1 MIKFTKGLLYRRL
14 GEAMVSV
21 WTHVKLVIVVIIWG
35 FGWPA
40 GRVVADTV
48 PPFTAGWIRYLIAVS
63 CFLIFLKASG
73 NWRTPTKAEWKTL
86 AIIGFFSTFLYQAF
100 FMYGMKY
107 TAAGDA
113 SLMITFNPFFTSL
126 LAIVFLSEK
135 MTLRYVFGLI
145 LGISGIAVLFIYSPN
160 VDIPFNERL
169 LGDILI
175 AGSALA
181 WACSSILK
189 KKMMTQPAKD
199 AEEPLSPLHLTVW
212 ASTIGFGIQTVPF
225 IAEVSQVGISNPSFD
240 AWVGI
245 IFLAVFS
252 TVLSYVW
259 FADGIRTIGA
269 GPASMYVYLVP
280 IFGIFSGWLL
290 LDEKLGLSLL
300 ISFVLIVSGLLISQY
315 KHNSENETHSKQES

>member
-1 MIKFTKGLLYRRL
+1 
-14 GEAMVSV
+14 MVSI
-21 WTHVKLVIVVIIWG
+21 WTHVKLVIVVAIWG

-40 GRVVADTV
+40 GRVVAQTV
-48 PPFTAGWIRYLIAVS
+48 PPFTAGWIRYLIAVT
-63 CFLIFLKASG
+63 CFLVFLKASG

-100 FMYGMKY
+100 FMYGMRF

-126 LAIVFLSEK
+126 LAIIFLGEK
-135 MTLRYVFGLI
+135 MTARWVFGLI
-145 LGISGIAVLFIYSPN
+145 LGISGIAVLFVYSPN
-160 VDIPFNERL
+160 VDIPFDERL

-175 AGSALA
+175 AGAAGA

-189 KKMMTQPAKD
+189 KKMMTEPAKD
-199 AEEPLSPLHLTVW
+199 AQEPLSPLHLTVW
-212 ASTIGFGIQTVPF
+212 ASTVGFGIQTVPF
-225 IAEVSQVGISNPSFD
+225 IVEVSQQGISNPEFD

-259 FADGIRTIGA
+259 FADGIKKIGA
-269 GPASMYVYLVP
+269 GRASMYVYLVP
-280 IFGIFSGWLL
+280 IFGILSGWLL
-290 LDEKLGLSLL
+290 LDEKLGFSLV
-300 ISFVLIVSGLLISQY
+300 ISFVLIVAGLLISQY
-315 KHNSENETHSKQES
+315 KADESSQASVKQES

>member
-1 MIKFTKGLLYRRL
+1 
-14 GEAMVSV
+14 MVSI
-21 WTHVKLVIVVIIWG
+21 WTHVKLVIVVAIWG

-40 GRVVADTV
+40 GRVVAQTV
-48 PPFTAGWIRYLIAVS
+48 PPFTAGWIRYLIAVT
-63 CFLIFLKASG
+63 CFLVFMKASG

-100 FMYGMKY
+100 FMYGMRF

-126 LAIVFLSEK
+126 LAIIFLGEK
-135 MTLRYVFGLI
+135 MTARWIFGLI
-145 LGISGIAVLFIYSPN
+145 LGISGIVVLFVYSPN
-160 VDIPFNERL
+160 VDIPFDERL

-175 AGSALA
+175 AGAAGA

-189 KKMMTQPAKD
+189 KKMMTDPAKD
-199 AEEPLSPLHLTVW
+199 AQEPLSPLHLTVW
-212 ASTIGFGIQTVPF
+212 ASTVGFGIQTVPF
-225 IAEVSQVGISNPSFD
+225 VVEVSQQGISNPEFD

-259 FADGIRTIGA
+259 FADGIKKIGA
-269 GPASMYVYLVP
+269 GRASMYVYLVP
-280 IFGIFSGWLL
+280 IFGILSGWLL
-290 LDEKLGLSLL
+290 LDEKLGFSLV
-300 ISFVLIVSGLLISQY
+300 ISFVLIVAGLLISQY
-315 KHNSENETHSKQES
+315 KADERSQVVVKQES

>member
-1 MIKFTKGLLYRRL
+1 
-14 GEAMVSV
+14 MVSI
-21 WTHVKLVIVVIIWG
+21 WTHVKLVIVVAIWG

-40 GRVVADTV
+40 GRVVAQTV
-48 PPFTAGWIRYLIAVS
+48 PPFTAGWIRYLIAVT
-63 CFLIFLKASG
+63 CFLVFLKASG

-100 FMYGMKY
+100 FMYGMRF

-126 LAIVFLSEK
+126 LAIIFLGEK
-135 MTLRYVFGLI
+135 MTARWIFGLI
-145 LGISGIAVLFIYSPN
+145 LGISGIAVLFVYSPN
-160 VDIPFNERL
+160 VDIPFDERL

-175 AGSALA
+175 AGAAGA

-189 KKMMTQPAKD
+189 KKMMTDPAKD
-199 AEEPLSPLHLTVW
+199 AQEPLSPLHLTVW
-212 ASTIGFGIQTVPF
+212 ASTVGFGIQTVPF
-225 IAEVSQVGISNPSFD
+225 VVEVSQQGISNPEFD

-259 FADGIRTIGA
+259 FADGIKKIGA
-269 GPASMYVYLVP
+269 GRASMYVYLVP
-280 IFGIFSGWLL
+280 IFGILSGWLL
-290 LDEKLGLSLL
+290 LDEKLGFSLV
-300 ISFVLIVSGLLISQY
+300 ISFVLIVAGLLISQY
-315 KHNSENETHSKQES
+315 KADERSQVVVKQES

>member
-1 MIKFTKGLLYRRL
+1 
-14 GEAMVSV
+14 MVSI
-21 WTHVKLVIVVIIWG
+21 WTHVKLVIVVAIWG

-40 GRVVADTV
+40 GRVVAQTV
-48 PPFTAGWIRYLIAVS
+48 PPFTAGWIRYLIAVT
-63 CFLIFLKASG
+63 CFLVFLKASG

-100 FMYGMKY
+100 FMYGMRF

-126 LAIVFLSEK
+126 LAIIFLGEK
-135 MTLRYVFGLI
+135 MTARWVFGLI
-145 LGISGIAVLFIYSPN
+145 LGISGIAVLFVYSPN
-160 VDIPFNERL
+160 VDIPFDERL

-175 AGSALA
+175 AGAAGA

-189 KKMMTQPAKD
+189 KKMMTEPAKD
-199 AEEPLSPLHLTVW
+199 AQEPLSPLHLTVW
-212 ASTIGFGIQTVPF
+212 ASTVGFGIQTVPF
-225 IAEVSQVGISNPSFD
+225 IVEVSQQGLSNPEFD

-259 FADGIRTIGA
+259 FADGIKKIGA
-269 GPASMYVYLVP
+269 GRASMYVYLVP
-280 IFGIFSGWLL
+280 IFGILSGWLL
-290 LDEKLGLSLL
+290 LDEKLGFSLV
-300 ISFVLIVSGLLISQY
+300 ISFVLIVAGLLISQY
-315 KHNSENETHSKQES
+315 KADESSQASVKQES

>member
-1 MIKFTKGLLYRRL
+1 
-14 GEAMVSV
+14 MVSI
-21 WTHVKLVIVVIIWG
+21 WTHVKLVIVVAIWG

-40 GRVVADTV
+40 GRVVAQTV
-48 PPFTAGWIRYLIAVS
+48 PPFTAGWIRYLIAVT
-63 CFLIFLKASG
+63 CFLVFLKASG

-100 FMYGMKY
+100 FMYGMRF

-126 LAIVFLSEK
+126 LAIIFLGEK
-135 MTLRYVFGLI
+135 MTARWIFGLI
-145 LGISGIAVLFIYSPN
+145 LGISGIAVLFVYSPN
-160 VDIPFNERL
+160 VDIPFDERL

-175 AGSALA
+175 AGAAGA

-189 KKMMTQPAKD
+189 KKMMTDPAKD
-199 AEEPLSPLHLTVW
+199 AQEPLSPLHLTVW
-212 ASTIGFGIQTVPF
+212 ASTVGFGIQTVPF
-225 IAEVSQVGISNPSFD
+225 VVEVSQQGISNPEFD

-259 FADGIRTIGA
+259 FADGIKKIGA
-269 GPASMYVYLVP
+269 GRASMYVYLVP
-280 IFGIFSGWLL
+280 IFGILSGWLL
-290 LDEKLGLSLL
+290 LDEKLGFSLV
-300 ISFVLIVSGLLISQY
+300 ISFVLIVAGLLISQY
-315 KHNSENETHSKQES
+315 KADERSHVVVKQES

>member
-1 MIKFTKGLLYRRL
+1 
-14 GEAMVSV
+14 MVSL
-21 WTHVKLVIVVIIWG
+21 WTHVKLVIVVAIWG

-40 GRVVADTV
+40 GRVVAQTV
-48 PPFTAGWIRYLIAVS
+48 PPFTAGWIRYLIAVT
-63 CFLIFLKASG
+63 CFLVFLKASG

-100 FMYGMKY
+100 FMYGMRF

-126 LAIVFLSEK
+126 LAIIFLGEK
-135 MTLRYVFGLI
+135 MTARWVFGLI
-145 LGISGIAVLFIYSPN
+145 LGISGIAVLFVYSPN
-160 VDIPFNERL
+160 VDIPFDERL

-175 AGSALA
+175 AGAAGA

-189 KKMMTQPAKD
+189 KKMMTDPAKD
-199 AEEPLSPLHLTVW
+199 AQEPLSPLHLTVW
-212 ASTIGFGIQTVPF
+212 ASTVGFGIQTVPF
-225 IAEVSQVGISNPSFD
+225 IVEVSQQGISNPEFD

-259 FADGIRTIGA
+259 FADGIKKIGA
-269 GPASMYVYLVP
+269 GRASMYVYLVP
-280 IFGIFSGWLL
+280 IFGILSGWLL
-290 LDEKLGLSLL
+290 LDEKLGFSLV
-300 ISFVLIVSGLLISQY
+300 ISFVLIVAGLLISQY
-315 KHNSENETHSKQES
+315 KADESSQDSVKQES

>member
-1 MIKFTKGLLYRRL
+1 
-14 GEAMVSV
+14 MVSI
-21 WTHVKLVIVVIIWG
+21 WTHVKLVIVVAIWG

-40 GRVVADTV
+40 GRVVAQTV
-48 PPFTAGWIRYLIAVS
+48 PPFTAGWIRYLIAVT
-63 CFLIFLKASG
+63 CFLVFLKASG

-100 FMYGMKY
+100 FMYGMRF

-126 LAIVFLSEK
+126 LAIIFLGEK
-135 MTLRYVFGLI
+135 MTVRWIFGLI
-145 LGISGIAVLFIYSPN
+145 LGISGIAVLFVYSPN
-160 VDIPFNERL
+160 VDIPFDERL

-175 AGSALA
+175 AGAAGA

-189 KKMMTQPAKD
+189 KKMMTDPAKD
-199 AEEPLSPLHLTVW
+199 AQEPLSPLHLTVW
-212 ASTIGFGIQTVPF
+212 ASTVGFGIQTVPF
-225 IAEVSQVGISNPSFD
+225 VVEVSQQGISNPEFD

-259 FADGIRTIGA
+259 FADGIKKIGA
-269 GPASMYVYLVP
+269 GRASMYVYLVP
-280 IFGIFSGWLL
+280 IFGILSGWLL
-290 LDEKLGLSLL
+290 LDEKLGFSLV
-300 ISFVLIVSGLLISQY
+300 ISFVLIVAGLLISQY
-315 KHNSENETHSKQES
+315 KADERSQVVVKQES

>member
-1 MIKFTKGLLYRRL
+1 
-14 GEAMVSV
+14 MVSL
-21 WTHVKLVIVVIIWG
+21 WTHVKLVIVVAIWG

-40 GRVVADTV
+40 GRVVAQTV
-48 PPFTAGWIRYLIAVS
+48 PPFTAGWIRYLIAVT
-63 CFLIFLKASG
+63 CFLVFLKASG

-100 FMYGMKY
+100 FMYGMRF

-126 LAIVFLSEK
+126 LAIIFLGEK
-135 MTLRYVFGLI
+135 MTARWVFGLI
-145 LGISGIAVLFIYSPN
+145 LGISGIAVLFVYSPN
-160 VDIPFNERL
+160 VDIPFDERL

-175 AGSALA
+175 AGAAGA

-189 KKMMTQPAKD
+189 KKMMTEPAKD
-199 AEEPLSPLHLTVW
+199 AQEPLSPLHLTVW
-212 ASTIGFGIQTVPF
+212 ASTVGFGIQTVPF
-225 IAEVSQVGISNPSFD
+225 IVEVSQQGISNPEFD

-259 FADGIRTIGA
+259 FADGIKKIGA
-269 GPASMYVYLVP
+269 GRASMYVYLVP
-280 IFGIFSGWLL
+280 IFGILSGWLL
-290 LDEKLGLSLL
+290 LDEKLGLSLV
-300 ISFVLIVSGLLISQY
+300 ISFVLIVAGLLISQY
-315 KHNSENETHSKQES
+315 KADESSQAPVKQES

>member
-1 MIKFTKGLLYRRL
+1 
-14 GEAMVSV
+14 MVSL
-21 WTHVKLVIVVIIWG
+21 WTHVKLVIVVAIWG

-40 GRVVADTV
+40 GRVVAQTV
-48 PPFTAGWIRYLIAVS
+48 PPFTAGWIRYLIAVT
-63 CFLIFLKASG
+63 CFLVFLKASG

-100 FMYGMKY
+100 FMYGMRF

-126 LAIVFLSEK
+126 LAIIFLGEK
-135 MTLRYVFGLI
+135 MTARWVFGLI
-145 LGISGIAVLFIYSPN
+145 LGISGIAVLFVYSPN
-160 VDIPFNERL
+160 VDIPFDERL

-175 AGSALA
+175 AGAAGA

-189 KKMMTQPAKD
+189 KKMMTEPAKD
-199 AEEPLSPLHLTVW
+199 AQEPLSPLHLTVW
-212 ASTIGFGIQTVPF
+212 ASTVGFGIQTVPF
-225 IAEVSQVGISNPSFD
+225 IVEVSQQGISNPEFD

-259 FADGIRTIGA
+259 FADGIKKIGA
-269 GPASMYVYLVP
+269 GRASMYVYLVP
-280 IFGIFSGWLL
+280 IFGILSGWLL
-290 LDEKLGLSLL
+290 LDEKLGLSLV
-300 ISFVLIVSGLLISQY
+300 ISFVLIVAGLLISQY
-315 KHNSENETHSKQES
+315 KADEGSQGPVKQES

>member
-1 MIKFTKGLLYRRL
+1 
-14 GEAMVSV
+14 MVSL
-21 WTHVKLVIVVIIWG
+21 WTHVKLVIVVAIWG

-40 GRVVADTV
+40 GRVVAQTV
-48 PPFTAGWIRYLIAVS
+48 PPFTAGWIRYLIAVT
-63 CFLIFLKASG
+63 CFLVFLKASG

-100 FMYGMKY
+100 FMYGMRF

-126 LAIVFLSEK
+126 LAIIFLGEK
-135 MTLRYVFGLI
+135 MTARWVFGLI
-145 LGISGIAVLFIYSPN
+145 LGISGIAVLFVYSPN
-160 VDIPFNERL
+160 VDIPFDERL

-175 AGSALA
+175 AGAAGA

-189 KKMMTQPAKD
+189 KKMMTEPAKD
-199 AEEPLSPLHLTVW
+199 AQEPLSPLHLTVW
-212 ASTIGFGIQTVPF
+212 ASTVGFGIQTVPF
-225 IAEVSQVGISNPSFD
+225 IVEVSQQGLSNPEFD

-259 FADGIRTIGA
+259 FADGIKKIGA
-269 GPASMYVYLVP
+269 GRASMYVYLVP
-280 IFGIFSGWLL
+280 IFGILSGWLL
-290 LDEKLGLSLL
+290 LDEKLGFSLV
-300 ISFVLIVSGLLISQY
+300 ISFVLIVAGLLISQY
-315 KHNSENETHSKQES
+315 KADESSQASVKQES